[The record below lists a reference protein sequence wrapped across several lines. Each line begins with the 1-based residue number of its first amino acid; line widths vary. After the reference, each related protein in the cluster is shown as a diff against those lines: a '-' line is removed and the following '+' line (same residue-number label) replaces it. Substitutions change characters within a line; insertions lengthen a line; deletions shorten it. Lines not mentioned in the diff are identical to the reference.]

1 MKNMGFK
8 VKEKERLIVF
18 KDGTR
23 ETFRNVTEVDAKGG
37 DWLRI
42 HCDVG
47 YVLLNPANI
56 NFIIIPLEAK
66 VR

>member
-1 MKNMGFK
+1 MGFE
-8 VKEKERLIVF
+8 VEEKERLIVF

-23 ETFRNVTEVDAKGG
+23 ETFRNVTKVDAKGG

-47 YVLLNPANI
+47 YVLLNPSNI
-56 NFIIIPLEAK
+56 NYIIVALAEK